1 MKPRRGIKIAA
12 ALKYDAKKDGAPRLL
27 AKGKGL
33 VAQKILE
40 RAQDGGID
48 VHEDAGMAG
57 SLMQLDL
64 GSEIPECLYE
74 AVARILAHIIDI
86 DNKEAGM
93 E

>member
-1 MKPRRGIKIAA
+1 MKPKRGIKIAA
-12 ALKYDAKKDGAPRLL
+12 ALKYDMKNDGAPMLL

-40 RAQDGGID
+40 RASEGGID
-48 VHEDAGMAG
+48 VHEDASVAG
-57 SLMQLDL
+57 SLMQLDI

-86 DNKEAGM
+86 DNKEAGRR
-93 E
+93 